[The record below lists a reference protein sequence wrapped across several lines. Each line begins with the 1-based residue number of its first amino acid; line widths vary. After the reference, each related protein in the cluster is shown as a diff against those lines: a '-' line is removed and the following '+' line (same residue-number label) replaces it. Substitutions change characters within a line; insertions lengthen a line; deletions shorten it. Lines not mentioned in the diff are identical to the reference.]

1 MQRGSVLPL
10 LMILVVLLLLGGGAA
25 YFFLHSKPKPAALV
39 ETASIKNSISA
50 SPSPDVSVQ
59 TVSNDLLSLK
69 FDLPKGY
76 SLVKE
81 SEEEYFKRANGD
93 IRKNFNGYIFYPP
106 AEFADSFYI
115 LPESEKNPDKAELSV
130 WVFKNPDNLN
140 AQKFYE
146 KYWYY
151 PFVWGDFT
159 QRKNEIA
166 PGDIELIGG
175 KEGNFGIIGYREGKP
190 EIVYLPLK
198 DKNLM
203 MQIQFPSENVKAREI
218 LKSFKFE

>member
-1 MQRGSVLPL
+1 
-10 LMILVVLLLLGGGAA
+10 
-25 YFFLHSKPKPAALV
+25 
-39 ETASIKNSISA
+39 
-50 SPSPDVSVQ
+50 
-59 TVSNDLLSLK
+59 LS
-69 FDLPKGY
+69 
-76 SLVKE
+76 
-81 SEEEYFKRANGD
+81 
-93 IRKNFNGYIFYPP
+93 
-106 AEFADSFYI
+106 
-115 LPESEKNPDKAELSV
+115 ESEKNPDKAELSV

-146 KYWYY
+146 KYWYF

-166 PGDIELIGG
+166 PGDIELIGE

>member
-25 YFFLHSKPKPAALV
+25 YFLLYSKQKPAAVV
-39 ETASIKNSISA
+39 ETVPLKNSVLA
-50 SPSPDVSVQ
+50 SPSPGSSTQ

-106 AEFADSFYI
+106 AEFADSFYV
-115 LPESEKNPDKAELSV
+115 LLESEKNPDKAELSV

-159 QRKNEIA
+159 QRKYEIA
-166 PGDIELIGG
+166 PEDIELIGG

-190 EIVYLPLK
+190 EMVYLPLK